1 MSYEQKLT
9 QLGLALPAPPKPVAN
24 YVPVVRVGDLLFLSG
39 VLPSRDGQLIMTG
52 KLGQNLSI
60 EQGMEAAR
68 VAVLNGLSIIRQEA
82 GSLDR
87 VKRIVKMVGHI
98 ASAPGFTDQPQVLNG
113 ASDLL
118 VSLFGDA
125 GRHARVAVGAAEL
138 PRQAPVE
145 IELIVELVSSPR
157 RLRPRVIV
165 GFIGTHI
172 FIYSLVA
179 PVQISLLPLLATDH
193 LNRRIP
199 LGIMQ

>member
-1 MSYEQKLT
+1 MLYEQKLT

-118 VSLFGDA
+118 VSVFGDA

-145 IELIVELVSSPR
+145 IELIVEL
-157 RLRPRVIV
+157 
-165 GFIGTHI
+165 
-172 FIYSLVA
+172 A
-179 PVQISLLPLLATDH
+179 K
-193 LNRRIP
+193 
-199 LGIMQ
+199 

>member
-1 MSYEQKLT
+1 MSYEAKLKE
-9 QLGLALPAPPKPVAN
+9 LGVTLPDPPKPVAN

-52 KLGQNLSI
+52 KLGQELTI
-60 EQGMEAAR
+60 EQGKEASR
-68 VAVLNGLSIIRQEA
+68 VAVLNGLSIIRHAA

-87 VKRIVKMVGHI
+87 VKQIVKMVGHI

-118 VSLFGDA
+118 VALFGDA

-145 IELIVELVSSPR
+145 IELIV
-157 RLRPRVIV
+157 
-165 GFIGTHI
+165 
-172 FIYSLVA
+172 
-179 PVQISLLPLLATDH
+179 QLLS
-193 LNRRIP
+193 
-199 LGIMQ
+199 